1 MAIKLQNRVFLTIK
15 LSKPFIFDHLTVLKG
30 DFADVDDTW
39 QWGPHISYFSSLLL
53 PLSLSFLSPICQH
66 CEHAGGGG
74 AMAAAHRGRLQQSPK
89 PLHPYPE
96 LGTFSLLSSTILF
109 FFLWSPLIELKLH
122 LLCDQITLIPS
133 MYFKS
138 LPPKAHSPPKFP
150 SQPLLHEL

>member
-1 MAIKLQNRVFLTIK
+1 MVFLTIK

-39 QWGPHISYFSSLLL
+39 QWGPHISYFSSLLF

-74 AMAAAHRGRLQQSPK
+74 AMAAAHRGRLQQSPT

-122 LLCDQITLIPS
+122 PLCRPNHLDFLHVFQIPPTRSSLASQIP
-133 MYFKS
+133 FPT
-138 LPPKAHSPPKFP
+138 PPS
-150 SQPLLHEL
+150 